1 MLERL
6 QRQGARL
13 KIVPASRHSDNEH
26 DDQATSTIEMVREKD
41 LIISQP
47 ILNGRILP
55 LATHELIE
63 ISATGPDGRLDA
75 VSRSLGRFKTES
87 GTGKTFFGY
96 RIELPNELR
105 IDERRLYHRV
115 LVGYDIAPEATLRT
129 PKCMMSIHGV
139 IEDLSAGGARMRCRN
154 GAEHLK
160 AGQYGYVHM
169 KLPAP
174 IGMVDALVR
183 LCHVDVSPLEQSV
196 TVHLA
201 FDTAIPALDA
211 FIHNVDKRR
220 SARIRRG

>member
-1 MLERL
+1 M
-6 QRQGARL
+6 
-13 KIVPASRHSDNEH
+13 

-41 LIISQP
+41 VIISQP

-75 VSRSLGRFKTES
+75 LSRSLGRFKTES
-87 GTGKTFFGY
+87 GSGKTFFGY
-96 RIELPNELR
+96 RIELPDELR
-105 IDERRLYHRV
+105 FDERRLYHRV

-129 PKCMMSIHGV
+129 PKCMVPIHGV

-154 GAEHLK
+154 GAEHLQS
-160 AGQYGYVHM
+160 GQYGYVHM

-174 IGMVDALVR
+174 IGMVNALVR
-183 LCHVDVSPLEQSV
+183 LCNVEVSALEHDV

-201 FDTAIPALDA
+201 FDTAIPELDA
-211 FIHNVDKRR
+211 FIHSVDKRR
-220 SARIRRG
+220 SARIRRT